1 MAGALAILGGTP
13 VRSRPFASWPV
24 FGPEEERALLETLRS
39 GKWGR
44 IDGTRV
50 AAFEKRFAEYQ
61 GARYGVAVISGTAA
75 LRIALLAA
83 GIEAGDEVIV
93 PDYTFIATASA
104 VVESNAVPIFVDIEP
119 ETCNIDPA
127 SVEAAV
133 TRRSRAIIPVH
144 FAGQTADMDAIN
156 AIAKRHGLTV
166 IEDAAHAH
174 GAEHNGR
181 RAGSLG
187 DLGCFSFQSSKNLTC
202 GEGGMVTTSDK
213 ALADAA
219 WAAHNVGRIPG
230 SAWYEHAVLGR
241 NYRLSEFV
249 AAILD
254 CQLDRLDEQ
263 TGRRQANAAYL
274 AAQLRQVPGIRA
286 SPRRPYA
293 TRHSYHLFMIRY
305 DAGVCGAPRA
315 VFVEALRAEGIPVDQ
330 GYTVPLH
337 RQPLFRDLRFGPYT
351 GYRQSRPDLDYSRAS
366 CPVTERAC
374 AGEILWLPQW
384 ALLGSKDD
392 MDDIAAACRKVYEHR
407 DELRRAPLPS
417 RANMEDHA

>member
-241 NYRLSEFV
+241 NYRMSEFL
-249 AAILD
+249 AALLD
-254 CQLDRLDEQ
+254 CQLDRLDGQ
-263 TGRRQANAAYL
+263 TDLRQSSAAYL
-274 AAQLRQVPGIRA
+274 ASQLRQVPGIRP
-286 SPRRPYA
+286 SSRRPYA
-293 TRHSYHLFMIRY
+293 TRHSYHLFMARY
-305 DAGVCGAPRA
+305 DAAVYGVPRA
-315 VFVEALRAEGIPVDQ
+315 AFVEALRAEGIAVDQ

-337 RQPLFRDLRFGPYT
+337 CQPLFRDLRFGPYT
-351 GYRQSRPDLDYSRAS
+351 GYRQSRPDLDYSRTS

-374 AGEILWLPQW
+374 AGEMLWLPQW
-384 ALLGSKDD
+384 VLLGSKDD
-392 MDDIAAACRKVYEHR
+392 MDDIVKAFHKVYEHR
-407 DELRRAPLPS
+407 DELRTV
-417 RANMEDHA
+417 